1 MKQYGRTVNFA
12 EECALLLFHRD
23 PDLAV
28 VVLVLGAVLKP
39 AGVAIQLHI
48 DACGDLVVGVR
59 GQPLGEDLLVQSLE
73 GLGHPASTGE
83 HRPGMG
89 RDGAGGEAIGD
100 LLGRIVVVGDK
111 IQAFFESEEGQQEFA
126 EWKAQEETKRENR

>member
-12 EECALLLFHRD
+12 GECALLLFHRD

-39 AGVAIQLHI
+39 AGVAIELHI

-73 GLGHPASTGE
+73 GLGI
-83 HRPGMG
+83 RPVQGNTAQVWAGMVRVVKPSG
-89 RDGAGGEAIGD
+89 ISLAG
-100 LLGRIVVVGDK
+100 
-111 IQAFFESEEGQQEFA
+111 S
-126 EWKAQEETKRENR
+126 